1 MYQVNKGINIDYA
14 ETLIKDFLAEG
25 YNLYDIVDIM
35 QIPLR
40 QILDI
45 LTRRINWILRFAEKI
60 EYSGLQNN
68 CGFKTTVCANYTSII
83 EPVSSFFV

>member
-1 MYQVNKGINIDYA
+1 MYQVNKDINLDYA

-45 LTRRINWILRFAEKI
+45 LTRRIN
-60 EYSGLQNN
+60 
-68 CGFKTTVCANYTSII
+68 
-83 EPVSSFFV
+83 

>member
-1 MYQVNKGINIDYA
+1 MYQVNKDINVDYA

-45 LTRRINWILRFAEKI
+45 LTKRIH
-60 EYSGLQNN
+60 
-68 CGFKTTVCANYTSII
+68 
-83 EPVSSFFV
+83 

>member
-1 MYQVNKGINIDYA
+1 MYQVNKGINVEYA

-25 YNLYDIVDIM
+25 LNLYDISEIM

-45 LTRRINWILRFAEKI
+45 LTKRIH
-60 EYSGLQNN
+60 
-68 CGFKTTVCANYTSII
+68 
-83 EPVSSFFV
+83 

>member
-25 YNLYDIVDIM
+25 YNLYDISDIM
-35 QIPLR
+35 HLPLS

-45 LTRRINWILRFAEKI
+45 LTRKLN
-60 EYSGLQNN
+60 
-68 CGFKTTVCANYTSII
+68 
-83 EPVSSFFV
+83 

>member
-1 MYQVNKGINIDYA
+1 MIDLILRVYMYQVNKDINLDYA

-45 LTRRINWILRFAEKI
+45 LTRR
-60 EYSGLQNN
+60 
-68 CGFKTTVCANYTSII
+68 TH
-83 EPVSSFFV
+83 

>member
-35 QIPLR
+35 QIPLS

-45 LTRRINWILRFAEKI
+45 LTKRIH
-60 EYSGLQNN
+60 
-68 CGFKTTVCANYTSII
+68 
-83 EPVSSFFV
+83 

>member
-45 LTRRINWILRFAEKI
+45 LTK
-60 EYSGLQNN
+60 
-68 CGFKTTVCANYTSII
+68 KTH
-83 EPVSSFFV
+83 

>member
-25 YNLYDIVDIM
+25 LNLYDVSEIM
-35 QIPLR
+35 QIPLS

-45 LTRRINWILRFAEKI
+45 LTKRIH
-60 EYSGLQNN
+60 
-68 CGFKTTVCANYTSII
+68 
-83 EPVSSFFV
+83 

>member
-45 LTRRINWILRFAEKI
+45 LIRRIH
-60 EYSGLQNN
+60 
-68 CGFKTTVCANYTSII
+68 
-83 EPVSSFFV
+83 

>member
-25 YNLYDIVDIM
+25 YTLYDIVDIM
-35 QIPLR
+35 HLPLR

-45 LTRRINWILRFAEKI
+45 LTKRIH
-60 EYSGLQNN
+60 
-68 CGFKTTVCANYTSII
+68 
-83 EPVSSFFV
+83 

>member
-1 MYQVNKGINIDYA
+1 MYQVNKGINVEYA
-14 ETLIKDFLAEG
+14 ETLIRDFLAEG

-45 LTRRINWILRFAEKI
+45 LTRRIN
-60 EYSGLQNN
+60 
-68 CGFKTTVCANYTSII
+68 
-83 EPVSSFFV
+83 

>member
-1 MYQVNKGINIDYA
+1 MIDLILRVYMYQVNKDINLDYA

-45 LTRRINWILRFAEKI
+45 LTRRIN
-60 EYSGLQNN
+60 
-68 CGFKTTVCANYTSII
+68 
-83 EPVSSFFV
+83 

>member
-45 LTRRINWILRFAEKI
+45 LTRRIN
-60 EYSGLQNN
+60 
-68 CGFKTTVCANYTSII
+68 
-83 EPVSSFFV
+83 

>member
-35 QIPLR
+35 QIPLKNSWDR
-40 QILDI
+40 LCGPTALPLANAYCILW
-45 LTRRINWILRFAEKI
+45 N
-60 EYSGLQNN
+60 
-68 CGFKTTVCANYTSII
+68 
-83 EPVSSFFV
+83 

>member
-40 QILDI
+40 QILNI
-45 LTRRINWILRFAEKI
+45 LTRRIN
-60 EYSGLQNN
+60 
-68 CGFKTTVCANYTSII
+68 
-83 EPVSSFFV
+83 